1 MGGQVTLTLN
11 GTEYRTPEDW
21 AAPLIADKA
30 EHALAGLY
38 AAGHR
43 IPPEVAEDLPGE
55 VWLVLHDRAEDEG
68 LTVTDY
74 LQHLHAEDD
83 GRNPEGDGYAAAYVF
98 KVARNLAAA
107 TDKDRH
113 RVTLTGRA
121 EDLDGFTLPDTGGPL
136 TDYGAEPK
144 RERLAYAPTPR
155 AWFRKAFGCD
165 PEDWGATDF
174 ADAAGKVA
182 PWRAET
188 YHRGLPG
195 AAGTVT
201 GYHRQAKEARDH
213 NGPPPDDEHRKL
225 KARQDRTNRAK
236 RRQAARRH
244 ART

>member
-98 KVARNLAAA
+98 KVARNLARDLAAA

-113 RVTLTGRA
+113 GVPLTGRA

-165 PEDWGATDF
+165 PEDWGANRLRRRRGQGRT
-174 ADAAGKVA
+174 VA
-182 PWRAET
+182 RGDLPPGSTRRSGNR
-188 YHRGLPG
+188 HRI
-195 AAGTVT
+195 
-201 GYHRQAKEARDH
+201 
-213 NGPPPDDEHRKL
+213 PPASQRGQRPQRP
-225 KARQDRTNRAK
+225 
-236 RRQAARRH
+236 AAR
-244 ART
+244 